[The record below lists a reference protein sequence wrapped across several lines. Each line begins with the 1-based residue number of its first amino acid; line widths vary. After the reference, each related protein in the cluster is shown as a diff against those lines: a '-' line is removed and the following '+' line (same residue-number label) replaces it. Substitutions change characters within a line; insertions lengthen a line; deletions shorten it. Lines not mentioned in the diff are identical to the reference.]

1 MVFLRNRR
9 NDMPEALA
17 MSEIII
23 YEDAEGQSAVQVRLD
38 GEKAWLTQKQMS
50 ELFETTP
57 ENITMHLKRI
67 FADAE
72 LHEKATTKDF
82 LAVQAEGKRQV
93 SRTIK
98 HYNLDAIIS
107 VGYRVT
113 SKRGVRFRPRA
124 VKAKFIDTD
133 EPF

>member
-1 MVFLRNRR
+1 MVFLPNPR

-23 YEDAEGQSAVQVRLD
+23 YEDADGQSAVQVRLD

-107 VGYRVT
+107 VGYRVN
-113 SKRGVRFRPRA
+113 SKRGVRFRQWATNVLRRH
-124 VKAKFIDTD
+124 IL
-133 EPF
+133 

>member
-1 MVFLRNRR
+1 MISTSQEIPLCPPFSKGDVRRGWCKDLMVFLPNRR

-23 YEDAEGQSAVQVRLD
+23 YEDADGQSAVQVRLD

-72 LHEKATTKDF
+72 LHEK
-82 LAVQAEGKRQV
+82 
-93 SRTIK
+93 
-98 HYNLDAIIS
+98 
-107 VGYRVT
+107 
-113 SKRGVRFRPRA
+113 
-124 VKAKFIDTD
+124 
-133 EPF
+133 